1 MAGKKGRS
9 GRKPRTDGKVM
20 KAVSLYIEHTEIDT
34 TPFGKSAKYEMI
46 PDAYFRKFK
55 RYFGVRWQDKIRWAM
70 SQMVKEYQDKHIW
83 RCRCTNDVV
92 AWHKKTVGHC
102 DHCNYTPSP
111 FERYKSY
118 AEIKI
123 NEQQP
128 KVSEVPIDLCPVCKD
143 PLQVEETKWGKSKY
157 CKKCNPKR
165 SKL

>member
-55 RYFGVRWQDKIRWAM
+55 RYFGVRWQNKIRWAM
-70 SQMVKEYQDKHIW
+70 QTMVREYQDKYLW
-83 RCRCTNDVV
+83 RCRCENEIV
-92 AWHKKTVGHC
+92 AWHKSNVDHC
-102 DHCNYTPSP
+102 VNCNYTPSP

-118 AEIKI
+118 AERIQK
-123 NEQQP
+123 EPQP

-143 PLQVEETKWGKSKY
+143 PLEVEQTKWGKSKY